1 MNNRR
6 FTLPVIALSL
16 ALLAAGCGSDDGTPS
31 SAPETETIT
40 IEDPWVRATEGTE
53 DPSMTAAF
61 MVIDNA
67 GSDDVS
73 LVGASSPV
81 TDMVQLHEMAMVDG
95 AMVMQEVDG
104 GIVVT
109 AGRGKVLQPGGYH
122 IMLMDLQA
130 PVQAGSVIPVTLE
143 LRDAQGKALERT
155 LQIPV
160 RPVSYSAGSQ
170 QMMHH

>member
-1 MNNRR
+1 MKRILATLAVLALSACAVLAHD
-6 FTLPVIALSL
+6 FTLGDLKIHHPASKATLPGQPVGGGFMTITNTGADADRLVSIA
-16 ALLAAGCGSDDGTPS
+16 APDVSDD
-31 SAPETETIT
+31 
-40 IEDPWVRATEGTE
+40 
-53 DPSMTAAF
+53 
-61 MVIDNA
+61 
-67 GSDDVS
+67 
-73 LVGASSPV
+73 
-81 TDMVQLHEMAMVDG
+81 VQLHEMTMENDVMKMREVPAIEVPAGKPVDL
-95 AMVMQEVDG
+95 
-104 GIVVT
+104 
-109 AGRGKVLQPGGYH
+109 KPGGYH

>member
-1 MNNRR
+1 MNFQPIATRI
-6 FTLPVIALSL
+6 TLAA
-16 ALLAAGCGSDDGTPS
+16 ALLLTGFAHAQVSVQD
-31 SAPETETIT
+31 A
-40 IEDPWVRATEGTE
+40 WVRATVAQQKATG
-53 DPSMTAAF
+53 AF
-61 MVIDNA
+61 MRLESAQDTK
-67 GSDDVS
+67 
-73 LVGASSPV
+73 LVGASSPLTATV
-81 TDMVQLHEMAMVDG
+81 EVHEMLMQDNVMKMREVPAIEVPAGKPVDL
-95 AMVMQEVDG
+95 
-104 GIVVT
+104 
-109 AGRGKVLQPGGYH
+109 KPGGYH

>member
-1 MNNRR
+1 MV
-6 FTLPVIALSL
+6 LQ
-16 ALLAAGCGSDDGTPS
+16 PS
-31 SAPETETIT
+31 QPL
-40 IEDPWVRATEGTE
+40 V
-53 DPSMTAAF
+53 
-61 MVIDNA
+61 
-67 GSDDVS
+67 
-73 LVGASSPV
+73 LVGARSPLTPV
-81 TDMVQLHEMAMVDG
+81 VEVHEMAVVDG
-95 AMVMQEVDG
+95 VMKMRRIPQLALP
-104 GIVVT
+104 
-109 AGRGKVLQPGGYH
+109 AGAATGLKPGGYH